1 MRDNS
6 LCLQILTIAH
16 VYGHNDFFANNFT
29 FTSATRASETLGSF
43 KTRADR
49 VRTYIEDPS
58 IGADTVEAFLDAAH
72 ALSFNRNR
80 NQAIRKLD
88 SRAQREQLI
97 DAARPREDEFA
108 HLHKREEHKLPD
120 LSRVPLHPEADLLL
134 FIRDH
139 HRELAEWQKDV
150 LTIVDEEARYFLP
163 QIETKIMNEG
173 WASHWHHRIMNSIG
187 LPQELHIEFLVRH
200 NQVVCPH
207 PGGINPYHVGYMIWR
222 DIERRFGGEDSE
234 QGRKKLFEVRESD
247 RDVAFLRRF
256 LTEEL
261 CRELDLFT
269 WRPRGEHLVVDQV
282 SDSEHWDEVRNA
294 LLRQVGTG
302 SMPSLKITDADYK
315 GARGLYLV
323 HDHDGRDLDIANAEK
338 TLGHLRFLWGGK
350 VFLETRLKNKPALLS
365 DGPDGFDAK
374 LLV

>member
-1 MRDNS
+1 MPPTHS
-6 LCLQILTIAH
+6 
-16 VYGHNDFFANNFT
+16 
-29 FTSATRASETLGSF
+29 
-43 KTRADR
+43 
-49 VRTYIEDPS
+49 PS
-58 IGADTVEAFLDAAH
+58 IAT
-72 ALSFNRNR
+72 ALRRS
-80 NQAIRKLD
+80 A
-88 SRAQREQLI
+88 SSTAGHSGRA
-97 DAARPREDEFA
+97 DEFA
-108 HLHKREEHKLPD
+108 HLHKRQEPKALD
-120 LSRVPLHPEADLLL
+120 LSRVPLHPDADLLL

-139 HRELAEWQKDV
+139 HRELADWQKDV
-150 LTIVDEEARYFLP
+150 LTIVDEDARYFLP

-187 LPQELHIEFLVRH
+187 LPQELHLEFLVRH

-207 PGGINPYHVGYMIWR
+207 PGGVNPYHVGYVIWR
-222 DIERRFGGEDSE
+222 DIERRFGGEGSE
-234 QGRKKLFEVRESD
+234 EGRKKMFEVRESD

-282 SDSEHWDEVRNA
+282 SDGEHWDEVRNA

-302 SMPSLKITDADYK
+302 GMPALKITDADYK

-323 HDHDGRDLDIANAEK
+323 HEHDGRDLDIANAEK

-350 VFLETRLKNKPALLS
+350 VYLETRLKNKPALLS
-365 DGPDGFDAK
+365 EGPDGFDAK